1 MAKDSTTQLQIG
13 YYQLLNGNV
22 TLSGTPVPVYDE
34 IPASA
39 TYPLIQFNDTTLT
52 DNSTKSTFMDNV
64 TFSLS
69 VVDRVSLDNGS
80 RSSLNNVVNQVKEI
94 IRARPLPFNL
104 TDFNVLISIVDND
117 VFRKEKTDTFTYFIR
132 EIRFRHII
140 EEK

>member
-1 MAKDSTTQLQIG
+1 MAKDLTTQLQTA
-13 YYQLLNGNV
+13 YYLLLNNNV

-39 TYPLIQFNDTTLT
+39 TYPLIQFADTTLV

-69 VVDRVSLDNGS
+69 IVDRFSLDNGS

-94 IRARPLPFNL
+94 IRVRPVPFNL

-132 EIRFRHII
+132 ELRFRHII

>member
-132 EIRFRHII
+132 EIRFRHRI

>member
-22 TLSGTPVPVYDE
+22 TLSGTAVPVYDE
-34 IPASA
+34 VPADA

-69 VVDRVSLDNGS
+69 VVDRVSLDSGS

-94 IRARPLPFNL
+94 IRARPVPFNL

-132 EIRFRHII
+132 ELRFRHII

>member
-1 MAKDSTTQLQIG
+1 MAKDSTTQLQVG

-34 IPASA
+34 VPASA

-94 IRARPLPFNL
+94 IRARPVPFNL